1 MSFNDCNYLVATVD
15 HLGFRP
21 DAAPADRVRHAQGLW
36 RGVRRILNQSE
47 AEYLHDETDTVIV
60 AFPDYAAARLAAI
73 QIRDGLQDL
82 PSTDTTSG
90 INVSLG
96 SAHGTPDID
105 RLLGAR
111 RLSALSLSFSR
122 RSWLVSDETPVIT
135 IGRGR
140 SNEIS
145 LHDETSSRE
154 HARVEFRGDHY
165 VLTDCSRNGTVLK
178 DVSGERLIVGGE
190 IQLPRAGIICC
201 SGTYFG
207 QAYPESILFGPPDD
221 EA

>member
-36 RGVRRILNQSE
+36 RGVRRILKQSE
-47 AEYLHDETDTVIV
+47 AEYLLDETDTVIV

-73 QIRDGLQDL
+73 QIRDGLQDP
-82 PSTDTTSG
+82 PSPDAASG

-96 SAHGTPDID
+96 SAQGAPDID
-105 RLLGAR
+105 RLLDAR
-111 RLSALSLSFSR
+111 RLAALSLSFAFSD
-122 RSWLVSDETPVIT
+122 WLVSDATPVVT
-135 IGRGR
+135 IGRDR
-140 SNEIS
+140 SNDIC
-145 LHDETSSRE
+145 LNDETSSRD

-201 SGTYFG
+201 SGSYFG
-207 QAYPESILFGPPDD
+207 QPYPETVLFGPPDD
-221 EA
+221 A